1 LKVKEMPR
9 PSLKEKIL
17 DAALDRLT
25 AKGYGATSV
34 QDITDAASAPK
45 GSFYNHFRSKEH
57 LAVEALELYLQRVA
71 PERLRE
77 GDAPPLERLR
87 SFFES
92 LIGYIEAGHFQ
103 HSCMMGGLAIFVDES
118 QPLVQQAVS
127 ACYSDVTSGISAVLG
142 EAKGRGELPPDV
154 DLTELATVIFDAWEG
169 AYLRA
174 RVEGRRR
181 PFEAFLSI
189 IFGRLIPGLSQ

>member
-1 LKVKEMPR
+1 MAR
-9 PSLKEKIL
+9 PNLKEKIL

-57 LAVEALELYLQRVA
+57 LAAEALQLYLLRVA

-87 SFFES
+87 SYFES

-103 HSCMMGGLAIFVDES
+103 HSCLMGGLAVFVDES
-118 QPLVQQAVS
+118 QPLVHQAVS
-127 ACYSDVTSGISAVLG
+127 ASYTDVTSSIAAVLG
-142 EAKGRGELPPDV
+142 EAKGRGELSRDV
-154 DLTELATVIFDAWEG
+154 DLTELAVVIFDAWEG
-169 AYLRA
+169 AFLRA

-181 PFEAFLSI
+181 AFDAFLSVV
-189 IFGRLIPGLSQ
+189 FGRLIPSLAR